1 MRDTLSDAREDSTRV
16 VLVGGEAGIG
26 KTRLID
32 EFIAAVPSDTLV
44 ARGQCVDLDS
54 DAPPYGPLATV
65 LRQLLS
71 APKLSAQKPS
81 APETGVPEA
90 DQLIG
95 PSSRDALRILLPELA
110 GAAGEARADDDN
122 QGGRGRLFD
131 AIATLIE
138 SVTKSRTLVIVVE
151 DLHWCDQATL
161 GVLRFLVKILETRGL
176 LFVFTFRSDELARG
190 HPLRSWLPELDRSR
204 RVARI
209 ELERLSRRQVARML
223 ACAWD
228 APAAKADI
236 DAVFSRSDGVP
247 FFVEELANLGKG
259 AALSMQM
266 PTTLRG
272 VLLARYDALAEQTQQ
287 VMRAIA
293 AGGQR
298 VGHDLLARAMSTDNV
313 GRLED
318 AVREAIAADVLVA
331 DDTTYAFRHALMQE
345 AIHDQLLPGERVR
358 LHTAYAEAMSEA
370 GQKAS
375 VDAGA
380 TSYHWM
386 AAHNL
391 PNAFAASIEAMAQAR
406 ASYAHSAGAR
416 MGERAIALWDRVPD
430 AQAVAGRSRVELLS
444 DTAYMLRNAGEST
457 RALALIDEALTED
470 TGDDPALRARMLR
483 NKASFLAND
492 GRTGSI
498 ELLEQALAA
507 IPDPEPS
514 VLRANVLGE
523 LAARLMLVARFSE
536 AVEVADHAYAE
547 AVAVGSDTRRS
558 VALNIRGVSRVSLGE
573 IEPGLADLARAGE
586 LAQNTTDSA
595 LVRYWVNQ
603 SDVLNL
609 LGRYEDAIATAETG
623 LAIARERMVER
634 TSGAM
639 LTFNLI
645 SPLLALGQ
653 AERARELLDRAL
665 ELDPP
670 IGFSAPLQRLALHMA
685 VLDGDP
691 TGADELLRGWRGGL
705 DRQGRI
711 DTQSELNLA
720 FVAAEIALE
729 LGDPARAW
737 TEASVL
743 LAAGH
748 RQEPAFDLPLAAMAA
763 RAVSAA
769 AVAGISLPAGDDG
782 TSMTHADAVG
792 RVREVLDAASWWPTA
807 AAYEAQF
814 AAEIGGHAMSGNDPA
829 LWRKALDA
837 AEGPESVAQLW
848 PYAAYRLARASA
860 EAGDRTAAEKWARA
874 TRDKAEQIGALLYVR
889 RSDDLLKNA
898 GLTPRGAPVGA
909 PSSIRMTERE
919 SQVLE
924 LLAQGLSNREI
935 AARLFI
941 STKTASVHVS
951 NILRKTGASSR
962 TEAAYL
968 SRMRQNGKH

>member
-1 MRDTLSDAREDSTRV
+1 MRDTLSDASTDSARV
-16 VLVGGEAGIG
+16 LLLGGEAGIG
-26 KTRLID
+26 KTRLIE
-32 EFIAAVPSDTLV
+32 EFIADAPDDALV
-44 ARGQCVDLDS
+44 VRGQCVDLDS
-54 DAPPYGPLATV
+54 DAPPYGPLAAV
-65 LRQLLS
+65 LRQLLG
-71 APKLSAQKPS
+71 
-81 APETGVPEA
+81 APEAG
-90 DQLIG
+90 QLIG
-95 PSSRDALRILLPELA
+95 PSSRDALRILLPELSEPP
-110 GAAGEARADDDN
+110 GETRADDDS
-122 QGGRGRLFD
+122 QSGRGRLFD
-131 AIATLIE
+131 AIATLVE
-138 SVTKSRTLVIVVE
+138 SVAKSRTLIVIVE

-190 HPLRSWLPELDRSR
+190 NAVRSWLPELDRSR
-204 RVARI
+204 RVTRI

-223 ACAWD
+223 AYAWD
-228 APAAKADI
+228 APPAKADI
-236 DAVFSRSDGVP
+236 DVVFSRSDGVP

-259 AALSMQM
+259 SALSMQM

-272 VLLARYDALAEQTQQ
+272 VLLARYDALGEQTQR

-298 VGHDLLARAMSTDNV
+298 VGHDLLGRAMGGDSI
-313 GRLED
+313 GQIED

-358 LHTAYAEAMSEA
+358 LHTAYAEALSEA
-370 GQKAS
+370 GQTAS

-380 TSYHWM
+380 ISYHWM

-391 PNAFAASIEAMAQAR
+391 PSAFAASIEAMAQAR
-406 ASYAHSAGAR
+406 ASYAHAAAAR
-416 MGERAIALWDRVPD
+416 MGERAIALWDRVPG
-430 AQAVAGRSRVELLS
+430 ASAIAGRSRIELLS
-444 DTAYMLRNAGEST
+444 DTAYILRNAGEST
-457 RALALIDEALTED
+457 RAIALIDEALSQD
-470 TGDDPALRARMLR
+470 TGDDPELRARMLR

-507 IPDPEPS
+507 LPGLEPS

-523 LAARLMLVARFSE
+523 LAARLMLVARFAE
-536 AVEVADHAYAE
+536 AVAVADRAYAE
-547 AVAVGSDTRRS
+547 AIAVGSDTRSS

-573 IEPGLADLARAGE
+573 IEPGLADLALAGE
-586 LAQNTTDSA
+586 LAQETTDSA

-609 LGRYEDAIATAETG
+609 LGRFDDAIATAQSG
-623 LAIARERMVER
+623 LAVARERMVER

-670 IGFSAPLQRLALHMA
+670 IGFSAPLQRLAMHMM

-691 TGADELLRGWRGGL
+691 AGADELLRRWRAGL
-705 DRQGRI
+705 ERQGRI

-743 LAAGH
+743 LAPGH
-748 RQEPAFDLPLAAMAA
+748 RQEPAFDLPLAAIAA

-769 AVAGISLPAGDDG
+769 AGGGISLPAGDDR
-782 TSMTHADAVG
+782 TQVAYTDAVE
-792 RVREVLDAASWWPTA
+792 RLRQVLDAASWWPTA
-807 AAYEAQF
+807 AAFRAQF
-814 AAEIGGHAMSGNDPA
+814 AAEIGGQDMSGSDPELWQLA
-829 LWRKALDA
+829 LET
-837 AEGPESVAQLW
+837 AERPESVAQLW
-848 PYAAYRLARASA
+848 PYAAYRLALAYA
-860 EAGDRTAAEKWARA
+860 ENGDRAG
-874 TRDKAEQIGALLYVR
+874 AEQWAHAARDRAGEIGAVLYVQRADDLMKDAGLTARRVQTGALL
-889 RSDDLLKNA
+889 
-898 GLTPRGAPVGA
+898 G
-909 PSSIRMTERE
+909 IRMTERE

-968 SRMRQNGKH
+968 SRMHHGGESEDAAH